1 MMVVTFCCEPA
12 FPSASLGERKDG
24 KDFAKCPEKLQEKLP
39 QSTEKE
45 KLGPL
50 AMTAKTRSN

>member
-24 KDFAKCPEKLQEKLP
+24 AKCPEKLQEKLP

-50 AMTAKTRSN
+50 AMTANTRSN